1 MTKLAVEPRGTPL
14 AGVAPTL
21 AHGGAAQLPRAHDT
35 LKIRQALTVLHF
47 RVTRP
52 GSVIR
57 FASPARVSIDAR
69 ATIWTDASP
78 LVQAR
83 LSTDWLVAKFALVS
97 ATALTLAIDAVAI
110 YAVHPASTGLA
121 PVQRVTGLV
130 RGRGFGL
137 TAGAG
142 RSHGAT
148 LAQANVR
155 PYASAQWAASSH
167 AYRNYA
173 EAGLGLLSPAG
184 ATVILVS

>member
-1 MTKLAVEPRGTPL
+1 MTKLAVEPRGTPFT
-14 AGVAPTL
+14 GVAPSL

-52 GSVIR
+52 SSVIR
-57 FASPARVSIDAR
+57 LASSPGVSIDTR

-78 LVQAR
+78 LVQAW
-83 LSTDWLVAKFALVS
+83 LSTDRLVTKFALIS
-97 ATALTLAIDAVAI
+97 AATLTLAINAVTI

-121 PVQRVTGLV
+121 PVQRVTSFI
-130 RGRGFGL
+130 RRRSFGL

-155 PYASAQWAASSH
+155 PYASAKWAASSH

-173 EAGLGLLSPAG
+173 ETGLGLLSPAG